1 MLLVLVL
8 VLLLARARLVV
19 LLLILARARLGGRAG
34 LGASAGSKGLRESGV
49 SGLSAGAH
57 ELGLGLG
64 ANARRLADGLGL
76 HLGVDGGRDGGGL
89 GLGADF
95 RRGAGGL
102 ALGADAR
109 RGADSLGLGAD
120 ARRGTGGLG
129 LGASLDRLLGFGVVL
144 VLHLGC
150 HGRTVAGLLENLE
163 VDLDASILTLD
174 RLGVEVP
181 AAVVA
186 SGAGVEGSGLIVGE
200 EVVLDGEA
208 GISFGAFVALLL
220 RGGRSQDATTVL
232 AVVDVWIK
240 CQRMC

>member
-1 MLLVLVL
+1 MLLVLIL
-8 VLLLARARLVV
+8 VLLLARARLIV
-19 LLLILARARLGGRAG
+19 LLLVLARARLGSRAG
-34 LGASAGSKGLRESGV
+34 LGVSAGSKGLGKSGV

-57 ELGLGLG
+57 GLGLGLS
-64 ANARRLADGLGL
+64 ANARRLVDGLGL
-76 HLGVDGGRDGGGL
+76 HLGVDSGRDGGGL

-95 RRGAGGL
+95 RRGTGGL
-102 ALGADAR
+102 GLRADAR
-109 RGADSLGLGAD
+109 RGADSLGLGA
-120 ARRGTGGLG
+120 
-129 LGASLDRLLGFGVVL
+129 SLDRLLGLGAVL

-174 RLGVEVP
+174 RFGVEVP

-186 SGAGVEGSGLIVGE
+186 SGAGVEGSGLIAGE
-200 EVVLDGEA
+200 EVVLDGES

-232 AVVDVWIK
+232 AVVDVWMK
-240 CQRMC
+240 CQRLC